1 MSVRWSRSDVRVPP
15 TNFVDSPA
23 PPTRCKPCIVPT
35 AECRLPSFGR
45 PSTSRC
51 GVERQDV
58 VSRKPSTS
66 SGRVPMNTKKSDAGA
81 ANYPG
86 GSRVK
91 RRLIAVATAVLG
103 TVLIGGVVVPS
114 TAAAVAVPT
123 TVTLPLFG
131 VPFTVD
137 ITTGPGGALADV
149 AVDLRQQHGR
159 HGTQATQGRV
169 RKRQCCR

>member
-1 MSVRWSRSDVRVPP
+1 MY
-15 TNFVDSPA
+15 
-23 PPTRCKPCIVPT
+23 
-35 AECRLPSFGR
+35 
-45 PSTSRC
+45 
-51 GVERQDV
+51 
-58 VSRKPSTS
+58 
-66 SGRVPMNTKKSDAGA
+66 TKKSDAGA

-91 RRLIAVATAVLG
+91 RRLIALATAVLG

-137 ITTGPGGALADV
+137 ITTGPGWCTRRCGGH
-149 AVDLRQQHGR
+149 LRQQHGR

-169 RKRQCCR
+169 RKLKCCR